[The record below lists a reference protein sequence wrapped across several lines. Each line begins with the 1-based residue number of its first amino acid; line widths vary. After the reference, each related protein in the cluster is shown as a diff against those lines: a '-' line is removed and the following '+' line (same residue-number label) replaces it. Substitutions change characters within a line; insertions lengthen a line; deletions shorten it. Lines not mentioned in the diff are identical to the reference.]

1 MLDEVKLYLRVD
13 GTMED
18 ELIQGMIDA
27 AIEYIKSAS
36 GKTRLK
42 NGGELM
48 ESELVKLAVKQLVTH
63 WYDHR
68 GTQYLSGHFKNVADI
83 SYSTTLIL
91 AHITTSQE
99 FVSND

>member
-1 MLDEVKLYLRVD
+1 MLEEVKLYLRVD
-13 GTMED
+13 GTLED
-18 ELIQGMIDA
+18 ELISSMISA

-42 NGGELM
+42 DGGELTD
-48 ESELVKLAVKQLVTH
+48 SELVKLAIKQLVTH

-68 GTQYLSGHFKNVADI
+68 GTQYLSGNFKNVADI
-83 SYSTTLIL
+83 SYSFTVIL

-99 FVSND
+99 FV